1 MFAILLL
8 ASTVSLPLPTGHWD
22 GVIHGPTDVVIAV
35 DLTAKAGGE
44 LAGTFDN
51 AAQNLHFLP
60 LSNVAVDGTALTFEI
75 KGHGGGTFQ
84 GTLSG
89 PSMKGTFS
97 MQDAK
102 LPFELTR
109 SGEARI
115 EPVMKSAAVSKELAG
130 KWSGTLDVD
139 GRSLRVGL
147 ILSNGADGT
156 ASGSLTSSE
165 GVEIPITL
173 IAQKGSSVTLDV
185 KRVGGTYAGILQGT
199 ELTGTWT
206 QGKFAAP
213 VTFRRAPGAIERWAE
228 AVGGRAKVATINAIY
243 REGTIDFGSMRG
255 TIKVWHT
262 ADGKYRKEEQVATF
276 SSVETFDGSSGMLKQ
291 GDAPP
296 HALTGAELQRAKSS
310 AFANTNAVFF
320 AFFPERRRGTVESE
334 GDDTLVLKPE
344 GGIEWRVTLDPQT
357 SLPKT
362 MTHQQNERTITVE
375 LGDYD
380 VVDGFKLER
389 EIHRSTGDPR
399 FNAVIRFTKT
409 VLNPHIDDSLFSIA
423 Q

>member
-8 ASTVSLPLPTGHWD
+8 ASTVSLPLSTGHWD
-22 GVIHGPTDVVIAV
+22 GVIHGPMDVVIAV
-35 DLTAKAGGE
+35 DLTAKADGQ

-75 KGHGGGTFQ
+75 KGHGGGTFR
-84 GTLSG
+84 GTLDG

-97 MQDAK
+97 MQDAE

-109 SGEARI
+109 SGEAKI
-115 EPVMKSAAVSKELAG
+115 EPVVKSAAVGKELEG
-130 KWSGTLDVD
+130 KWSGTLDVN
-139 GRSLRVGL
+139 GTSLRVGL
-147 ILSNGADGT
+147 ILSNGADGA
-156 ASGSLTSSE
+156 ASGSLISSE

-185 KRVGGTYAGILQGT
+185 KRIGGAYTGALQGT

-206 QGKFAAP
+206 QGTFAAP
-213 VTFRRAPGAIERWAE
+213 VTFRRAPDAVERWAQ
-228 AVGGRAKVATINAIY
+228 AVGGRARVATINAIY
-243 REGTIDFGSMRG
+243 REATIDIAGTRG

-262 ADGKYRKEEQVATF
+262 ADGRYRKEEQVATF
-276 SSVETFDGSSGMLKQ
+276 SSIETFDGNNGILKQ

-296 HALTGAELQRAKSS
+296 HAMAGVELQRARSS

-320 AFFPERRRGTVESE
+320 ALFPERRRGTVELE
-334 GDDTLVLKPE
+334 GDDSLVLKPE
-344 GGIEWRVTLDPQT
+344 GGIDWHVALDPQT

-362 MTHQQNERTITVE
+362 MTHQQNGRTITVE
-375 LGDYD
+375 LSDYD

-409 VLNPHIDDSLFSIA
+409 VLNPQVDAAMFSIA